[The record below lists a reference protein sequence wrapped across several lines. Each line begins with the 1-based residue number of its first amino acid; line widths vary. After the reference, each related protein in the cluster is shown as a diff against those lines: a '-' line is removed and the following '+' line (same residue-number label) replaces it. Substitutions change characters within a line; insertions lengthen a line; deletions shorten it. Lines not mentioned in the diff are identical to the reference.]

1 MTLPDY
7 LEGAADLHV
16 HSSPDVDP
24 RRYDDLELAQEAAR
38 AGMSA
43 LLIKSHQGSTVE
55 RAWLASRIVPGIRVF
70 GGLVLNQPVGGLNPA
85 AVDVALRL
93 GAREI
98 WMPTRSAANHRRRH
112 GQPGGIALLDG
123 EGVLLPAVEEI
134 LRRMAGEDCIL
145 ATGHVSPEEGVAL
158 IDRALAL
165 GVRKVMVT
173 HPEWYG
179 TIYPAGLQRGLAA
192 RGVFFERC
200 FVSTTHRC
208 GFTPFEVI
216 EDAIAS
222 TGIAATVL
230 ATDLGQPDTPAP
242 VEGLKIYAER
252 LLASGFNRDE
262 LRRMMCENPRRLLS
276 LDAGAAALRED

>member
-1 MTLPDY
+1 MRLPAY

-24 RRYDDLELAQEAAR
+24 RKFDDFELAREASQ
-38 AGMSA
+38 AGMGA

-55 RAWLASRIVPGIRVF
+55 RAWLASKIVSGIRIF
-70 GGLVLNQPVGGLNPA
+70 GGLVLNDPVGGLNLA
-85 AVDVALRL
+85 AVDLALRL
-93 GAREI
+93 GAKEI
-98 WMPTRSAANHRRRH
+98 WMPTRSAANHRSHH
-112 GQPGGIALLDG
+112 GLPGGISLLDRSG
-123 EGVLLPAVEEI
+123 EILPEVDAI

-158 IDRALAL
+158 IGRALAL
-165 GVRKVMVT
+165 GLRKVMVT

-179 TIYPAGLQRGLAA
+179 TVYPVEIQRGLAA

-216 EDAIAS
+216 EEAIA
-222 TGIAATVL
+222 AAGVSSTVL

-242 VEGLKIYAER
+242 VEGLLLYAER
-252 LLASGFNRDE
+252 LLASGFSRDD
-262 LRRMMCENPRRLLS
+262 LRRMLCDNPRRLLS
-276 LDAGAAALRED
+276 LAPETTP